1 MSNYFAFQYNYSYNK
16 NMITS
21 TQNQIIKDLIK
32 LSKEKDVLCLDNPK
46 LIEEALKKGLKLLA
60 LLKTE
65 KINKTFGSED
75 IVVADNVL
83 EKFTN
88 VRSSRGVVA
97 LVKYKTLEI
106 KKPIG
111 NFLIL
116 DRVQDPGNV
125 GTLIRS
131 AVGSGF
137 LDIYLIDC
145 ASVCNSKTVRS
156 TMGAIFKA
164 NLYEVNQEFIN
175 TLKTWNLPIYV
186 ADMNGK
192 NIYQTSF
199 AENCGI
205 IVGNEGQG
213 VSEELRK
220 VATGTLCIPMQ
231 NCLESLNAG
240 VSGSIIMYQIT
251 NGGQNVRS

>member
-1 MSNYFAFQYNYSYNK
+1 MSNYFAFYNDYSYTE

-21 TQNQIIKDLIK
+21 TQNQTIKNIVK
-32 LSKEKDVLCLDNPK
+32 LSKEKNVLCLDNPK
-46 LIEEALKKGLKLLA
+46 LIEEAIKKGLKLLYV
-60 LLKTE
+60 LKTE
-65 KINKTFGSED
+65 KINQTFGSDD
-75 IVVADNVL
+75 IIVADYVL

-88 VRSSRGVVA
+88 VKASRGVVA
-97 LVKYKTLEI
+97 LIRLEVLEVQ
-106 KKPIG
+106 KPTG

-131 AVGSGF
+131 AVGSNF

-164 NLYEVNQEFIN
+164 NLYEVSQEFIN
-175 TLKTWNLPIYV
+175 TLKSWDLPIYV

-199 AENCGI
+199 AENCGV

-220 VATGTLCIPMQ
+220 VATDTLCIPMQ
-231 NCLESLNAG
+231 NFLESLNAG